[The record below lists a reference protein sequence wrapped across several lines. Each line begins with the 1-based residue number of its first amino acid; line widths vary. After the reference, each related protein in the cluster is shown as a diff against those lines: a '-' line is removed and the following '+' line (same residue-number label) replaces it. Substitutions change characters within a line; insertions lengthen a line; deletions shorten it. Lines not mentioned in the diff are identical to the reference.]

1 MAKEK
6 KADSAWDVIQKHMM
20 SGIGYMIPLIMSY
33 TIIKGFI
40 QLAATIAGVN
50 LDAAEALA
58 DPNMIVACGAWI
70 IQVAAPACQNLM
82 YPVFAGFLAYSIG
95 SKAAL
100 VPGFIGGMF
109 ALSGGSGF
117 IGALAIGF
125 ASGYFMKWL
134 TKTWQVSR
142 SIRSAMNLTIY
153 PAVGGLFTMVI
164 MYFVINPIG
173 SAITNALVNLVM
185 STGVLGAIPF
195 AALVGGMMAFD
206 CGGPINKAAFTIC
219 VTLLGT
225 GVNMAPLFIGAH
237 VAPLGLGAA
246 YLIDK
251 FIMKGEALPEELQD
265 AGIPALF
272 MGVFSVTEGA
282 LPAVLFDP
290 AGMVPI
296 NVIGTA
302 IGAVCAELFGVHFE
316 EFLGFGWLCDTPL
329 QYLAAEM
336 IGVLVVAVLTI
347 IRMRSL
353 KKKRA
358 SEALQVE
365 AAA

>member
-1 MAKEK
+1 MAKKEE
-6 KADSAWDVIQKHMM
+6 SAWDVIQKHMM

-33 TIIKGFI
+33 TLI
-40 QLAATIAGVN
+40 QGLTNLAATIAGVSLN
-50 LDAAEALA
+50 TEAALT
-58 DPNMIVACGAWI
+58 DPNMFVALGAWI
-70 IQVAAPACQNLM
+70 IQVATPACQNLM
-82 YPVFAGFLAYSIG
+82 YPIFAGYLAYSIG

-185 STGVLGAIPF
+185 SAGALGAVPY
-195 AALVGGMMAFD
+195 AALIGAMMAFD
-206 CGGPINKAAFTIC
+206 CGGPVNKAAFTIC
-219 VTLLGT
+219 VTLIGT
-225 GVNMAPLFIGAH
+225 GANMTPLSIGSH
-237 VAPLGLGAA
+237 TAPLGLGLA
-246 YLIDK
+246 YLIDR
-251 FIMKGEALPEELQD
+251 FALKGTSLPEEIQD

-272 MGVFSVTEGA
+272 MGLFNVTEGA

-296 NVIGTA
+296 NVFGTA
-302 IGAVCAELFGVHFE
+302 VAAAIAEILGSHYD
-316 EFLGFGWLCDTPL
+316 EFLGFRWLWDWKFL
-329 QYLAAEM
+329 VAEL
-336 IGVLVVAVLTI
+336 IGMLIIAILMI

-353 KKKRA
+353 KKR
-358 SEALQVE
+358 
-365 AAA
+365 AAAEQAAE